1 MRRTKTEALKTKEYL
16 MLAALDTFYQKG
28 IARTSL
34 NEIAQAAG
42 VTRGALYLAFQ
53 KQRRFV

>member
-1 MRRTKTEALKTKEYL
+1 MRKTKTEALKTKEHL
-16 MLAALDTFYQKG
+16 MLAALETFYRKG

-53 KQRRFV
+53 K

>member
-1 MRRTKTEALKTKEYL
+1 MRKTKIEALKTKEHL
-16 MLAALDTFYQKG
+16 MLAALDTFYKKG

-42 VTRGALYLAFQ
+42 VTRGGFIHAESFGDGG
-53 KQRRFV
+53 